1 MILRLIPLVLS
12 LLLTLSLA
20 TRSSAQASH
29 TATKADFERWMKQLS
44 NWNRWGK
51 DDQKGTV
58 NLITAAKVKQAAS
71 LVKSGLTISLE
82 RKLDT
87 VKSADNGDPFTHIM
101 TNTSENPVAGAYAM
115 DRYEISYHGYG
126 HTHMD
131 ALGHAFLDGRMFNGY
146 PQSSVTKDG
155 AQKNDITAFQN
166 GVVTRG
172 IIVDIPR
179 LKGIPYMEPGAPIY
193 VEDLEAWEKK
203 TGVKIGSGDAVFIRT
218 GRWARRAAKGP
229 WNAGEILAGLHV
241 SVVPW
246 LKQRDV
252 AILGGDGASDV
263 MPSQVDGVS
272 QPVHFL
278 MLIALGSPLFDNC
291 DLEAV
296 AETAARLN
304 RYEFMFTAAPM
315 AVPGGTG
322 SPLNP
327 IAIF

>member
-1 MILRLIPLVLS
+1 MLLRLLPAAVS
-12 LLLTLSLA
+12 LLLTLTLA
-20 TRSSAQASH
+20 VSAQNSH

-58 NLITAAKVKQAAS
+58 NLITPAKVKQAAA
-71 LVKSGLTISLE
+71 LAKSGITVSLE
-82 RKLDT
+82 RQLDT
-87 VKSADNGDPFTHIM
+87 MEAADNGNPLTHIM
-101 TNTSENPVAGAYAM
+101 TNTGENPVAGAYAM

-131 ALGHAFLDGRMFNGY
+131 ALGHAFYDGKMYNGY
-146 PQSSVTKDG
+146 PQSSVTKAG
-155 AQKNDITAFQN
+155 ALKNDITAYQN

-193 VEDLEAWEKK
+193 VEDLEAWERK
-203 TGVKIGSGDAVFIRT
+203 TGVKIGSGDALFIRT
-218 GRWARRAAKGP
+218 GRWARRAEKGP

-252 AILGGDGASDV
+252 AILGGDGASDL

-296 AETAARLN
+296 AATAARLN
-304 RYEFMFTAAPM
+304 RYEFLFTAAPM
-315 AVPGGTG
+315 AIPHGTG

-327 IAIF
+327 LAIF